1 MHLPRHSTVAAYAAL
16 FVALG
21 GTSYAAIKLPA
32 NSVGSREIRNSSVQ
46 RTDLAKTARPP
57 SRARIASVV
66 SDTMTSQDVLS
77 ALSAAV
83 QGQPGAKGDT
93 GPTGPAGP
101 QGAPGVA
108 QIVVREAVSADV
120 TANHDGVARALCQPG
135 ERVLGGGGRFTAA
148 GQAGAIMT
156 STLPTDSPDQG
167 WGVTYTNNGP
177 ATGQVHAF
185 AVCGV
190 LGS

>member
-32 NSVGSREIRNSSVQ
+32 NSVGSRE
-46 RTDLAKTARPP
+46 
-57 SRARIASVV
+57 
-66 SDTMTSQDVLS
+66 
-77 ALSAAV
+77 
-83 QGQPGAKGDT
+83 
-93 GPTGPAGP
+93 TGPAGP